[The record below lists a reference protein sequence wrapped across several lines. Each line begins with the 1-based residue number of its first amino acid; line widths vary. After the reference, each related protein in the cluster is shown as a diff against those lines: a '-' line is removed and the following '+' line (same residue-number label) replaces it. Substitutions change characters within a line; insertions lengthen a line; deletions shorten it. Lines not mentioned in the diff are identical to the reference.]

1 MLTPKPQ
8 EALLLAH
15 AAANHTLNR
24 CRGGWYDRSRG
35 AAPQESEV
43 VTTRTANTLVEMG
56 LADYDDATL
65 PSALTLTSH
74 GATEAARIVAASKSQ
89 QAAA

>member
-15 AAANHTLNR
+15 GAANHTLNR
-24 CRGGWYDRSRG
+24 CRGGWYDRSRNP
-35 AAPQESEV
+35 APQNAEV

-56 LADYDDATL
+56 LADYDDPML
-65 PSALTLTSH
+65 PSGLTLTKH
-74 GATEAARIVAASKSQ
+74 GTAEAARIVAASKSQ

>member
-15 AAANHTLNR
+15 GAANHTLNR
-24 CRGGWYDRSRG
+24 CRGGWYDRSRNP
-35 AAPQESEV
+35 APQNAEV

-65 PSALTLTSH
+65 PSALTLTEH
-74 GATEAARIVAASKSQ
+74 GAAEAARITGAR
-89 QAAA
+89 QAA

>member
-8 EALLLAH
+8 EALLLAF
-15 AAANHTLNR
+15 AATNHTLHR
-24 CRGGWYDRSRG
+24 CRGGWYDRSRNP
-35 AAPQESEV
+35 APQTAAV

-65 PSALTLTSH
+65 PSALTLTAH
-74 GATEAARIVAASKSQ
+74 GADEAARIVAVIQSQ
-89 QAAA
+89 RAAA